1 MCHNNSPFYFSFN
14 AEHLQIHQ
22 RRMSITDKLR
32 DVKSKQRISCYNN
45 RCRKQPVR
53 AGADRLLSCWRICC
67 GVASSLFSLSPPSIP
82 PQTALT
88 VKTDKGEGLHSSYYI
103 VHKVYHILSPWLY
116 LVFQVCPPPFPTVV
130 HVYTGHKCLCSHTPP
145 SSALSAH
152 NLKNIL
158 LVKVLYF
165 MITWN
170 MTQISPL

>member
-1 MCHNNSPFYFSFN
+1 MTEDDNLDILLIQTSGSVPVNVSRTAMCHNNSPFYFSFN

-116 LVFQVCPPPFPTVV
+116 LVFQVCPPPRP
-130 HVYTGHKCLCSHTPP
+130 HLGPCLHR
-145 SSALSAH
+145 
-152 NLKNIL
+152 
-158 LVKVLYF
+158 
-165 MITWN
+165 
-170 MTQISPL
+170 TQVFV